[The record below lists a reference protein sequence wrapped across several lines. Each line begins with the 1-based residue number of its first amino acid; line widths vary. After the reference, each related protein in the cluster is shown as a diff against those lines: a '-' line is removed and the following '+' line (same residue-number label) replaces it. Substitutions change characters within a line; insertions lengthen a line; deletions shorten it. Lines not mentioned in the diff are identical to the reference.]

1 MKKREG
7 MSLEGGKYSIDWSAN
22 ELVLPTDP
30 TITNKLEHEVV
41 SRLKTLKWP
50 EESINR
56 IIVSITEALNNAILH
71 GNLDLPSE
79 ADDPAAYKQKKIAA
93 LAGELAKRK
102 VYVSLDLNDK
112 KLIVKIKDEGRGI
125 PEEGLPDPTAEENI
139 MREAGRGLF
148 LIGKM
153 ADEVYIG
160 GTEIAMVFYNKL
172 DETG

>member
-1 MKKREG
+1 

-93 LAGELAKRK
+93 LAG
-102 VYVSLDLNDK
+102 
-112 KLIVKIKDEGRGI
+112 GI
-125 PEEGLPDPTAEENI
+125 S
-139 MREAGRGLF
+139 
-148 LIGKM
+148 
-153 ADEVYIG
+153 
-160 GTEIAMVFYNKL
+160 
-172 DETG
+172 